1 MLFLD
6 NICNEYSVFYI
17 NDTQFPISNTYQI
30 IENHI
35 VQIIEYIINYLE
47 ILFNLVLEIL
57 KRMSFLIF
65 LKILNYLIL
74 N

>member
-17 NDTQFPISNTYQI
+17 NDTQFPISQTYQI

-35 VQIIEYIINYLE
+35 VQIIEYIFINIE
-47 ILFNLVLEIL
+47 ISFNHVLERL
-57 KRMSFLIF
+57 KRMNYFTFLR
-65 LKILNYLIL
+65 LLNYSILN
-74 N
+74 